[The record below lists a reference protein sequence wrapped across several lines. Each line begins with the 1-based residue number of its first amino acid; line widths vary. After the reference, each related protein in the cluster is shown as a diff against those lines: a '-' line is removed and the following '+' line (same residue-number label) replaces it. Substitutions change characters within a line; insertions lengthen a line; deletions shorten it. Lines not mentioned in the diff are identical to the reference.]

1 MKNITLSVPDDVYE
15 TAANAAAERATSV
28 DSLIAA
34 LLGQLE
40 RRVIAPASHS
50 AAVGELFAA
59 LDAARNTSPVGG
71 LRREEIYDRPIFR
84 RL

>member
-1 MKNITLSVPDDVYE
+1 MKNITLSVPDEVYE
-15 TAANAAAERATSV
+15 NAANAAAERATSV
-28 DSLIAA
+28 DSLVAG

-40 RRVIAPASHS
+40 RRVTAPASHA

-59 LDAARNTSPVGG
+59 LDAGRNTSPIGR